1 MDRMQNVSNF
11 FVPYVLVLRLILLFK
26 DVLIAAKVD
35 PNSTKIKHV
44 HFEGADKD
52 LTGRLYCKFF

>member
-1 MDRMQNVSNF
+1 MSNF